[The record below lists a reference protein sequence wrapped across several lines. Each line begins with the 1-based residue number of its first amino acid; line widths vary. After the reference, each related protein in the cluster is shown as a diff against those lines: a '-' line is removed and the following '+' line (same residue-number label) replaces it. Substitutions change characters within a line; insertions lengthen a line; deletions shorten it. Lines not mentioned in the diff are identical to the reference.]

1 MKTMVKIFVDH
12 EHLVKVI
19 NSLTEQGITGFYLIE
34 YQGMAPTSWKSFR
47 LSEDPDMALK
57 AIRDHSEPGVMVNT
71 VVGSDKCQQLIRQLE
86 EALKGIRFTII
97 GHQVN
102 SIKVKGDDT
111 THAEPK

>member
-12 EHLVKVI
+12 EHLVRVI
-19 NSLTEQGITGFYLIE
+19 NSLTELGITGFYLIE
-34 YQGMAPTSWKSFR
+34 YQGMAPTNWKSFQ
-47 LSEDPDMALK
+47 LSEDTDMALK

-71 VVGSDKCQQLIRQLE
+71 VVGPDKCQRLIKELE

-102 SIKVKGDDT
+102 SIKVKGDDN
-111 THAEPK
+111 THAKPK